1 MLATIKKTKKKRCYL
16 DVDVN
21 DGGDLHQNHRSANH
35 RHCKPVKPQRLPP
48 TQSLLKTHQHLKL
61 PSLLTALSLALV
73 LLFVIRSPR
82 NVTYSESGQ
91 WTRHKLF
98 CRKSWTSARRSPP
111 APPVAPEPSQ
121 LPLPS
126 LDREQTAIA
135 IATPRNSNRPT
146 ANHYIGMHVGVC
158 RQSAPTAQDVRARRS
173 RQHIETCWGTL

>member
-126 LDREQTAIA
+126 LDREQNCHCYCHPAKFKSSHSQPLYRYARGCVST
-135 IATPRNSNRPT
+135 
-146 ANHYIGMHVGVC
+146 VGTHSAR
-158 RQSAPTAQDVRARRS
+158 RQSSEIKAT
-173 RQHIETCWGTL
+173 H